1 MLIRFARRKDISAN
15 MGVPQII
22 PWEGV
27 PRIPD
32 NPFASLVS
40 LRMPVLSVLTSL
52 GGRQDT
58 YGVG

>member
-15 MGVPQII
+15 MGVPQ
-22 PWEGV
+22 
-27 PRIPD
+27 RIPD
-32 NPFASLVS
+32 NPFASVVS

-52 GGRQDT
+52 GGKQDT